1 MSAKK
6 VLTLSGLTAALMA
19 ATMAAAP
26 MASASGGVS
35 NPTGGAYVEF
45 VSYGERFTVTDTLAD
60 GHSAVGDLYW
70 RDGQGTWHHYDT
82 LWNSKGAG
90 ASVTRNYALP
100 EDLTIAYRAC
110 IGEAGTGQV
119 FKCGDWYVDKA

>member
-1 MSAKK
+1 MNMKRL
-6 VLTLSGLTAALMA
+6 LTLSGLTAAAM
-19 ATMAAAP
+19 TMAAAP
-26 MASASGGVS
+26 MAFASGSVG
-35 NPTGGAYVEF
+35 NPTGGSAVQFE
-45 VSYGERFTVTDTLAD
+45 SYGEHFTVYDTAPD

-70 RDGQGTWHHYDT
+70 RDGQGNWNHYDT
-82 LWNSKGAG
+82 LWNSKGSATS
-90 ASVTRNYALP
+90 ATRNYNLP